1 MFTARV
7 NGKHTA
13 PRSRSARLKYRV
25 TNADLP
31 QRIQQRIEALGTN
44 PRRVSLD
51 AGLSSAFLTNV
62 MGGKS
67 KSPRSEN
74 LHKVAVVL
82 KTTVEWL
89 VNGEGPET
97 AEGNAKAGN
106 GDDVRQAMEETA
118 ARAGDLMP
126 VLGEVAAGRWLEVE
140 QHIDESRF
148 EPAPI
153 TPDPRWRR
161 EAQYGLIV
169 RGTSLNLYASDGDTL
184 HCLDI
189 GLSGRLP
196 VNGDLVVVE
205 KIRDGGQLRERTA
218 KAYHEGENQFVEL
231 RAYSDDP
238 RWDEPIHVPHRVFS
252 YVLEKGLSV
261 EIVAIV
267 LGAYRPMPKVPR
279 R

>member
-1 MFTARV
+1 M
-7 NGKHTA
+7 
-13 PRSRSARLKYRV
+13 

-31 QRIQQRIEALGTN
+31 QRIQQRIDALGTN
-44 PRRVSLD
+44 QRRVSLE

-74 LHKVAVVL
+74 LHKIAVVL
-82 KTTVEWL
+82 RTTVDWL

-97 AEGNAKAGN
+97 TEGSGKTAIDN
-106 GDDVRQAMEETA
+106 DIRQAMEESA
-118 ARAGDLMP
+118 LRSSELMP

-140 QHIDESRF
+140 QHIDESRY

-161 EAQYGLIV
+161 EAQYGLVV

-189 GLSGRLP
+189 GMSGRFP
-196 VNGDLVVVE
+196 TNGDLVIVE
-205 KIRDGGQLRERTA
+205 KIRDGGQFRERTA
-218 KAYHEGENQFVEL
+218 KAYHEGENQMVEL

-238 RWDEPIHVPHRVFS
+238 RWEEPIHVPHRIYS
-252 YVLEKGLSV
+252 YALEKGLTV
-261 EIVAIV
+261 EIVAVV
-267 LGAYRPMPKVPR
+267 LGAYRPMPKVLR